1 MRCLYC
7 GKQLALLRRLTGSGE
22 FCSDAH
28 KQSYHEEYNRLAL
41 TRLIAAQ
48 SKPDEP
54 RGSGS
59 SLNPLTMPLGLANSK
74 KMRATGDLAPASAS
88 PSARWNEVREAAPS
102 RMIPAVPVEAPPPP
116 AAPFILGTTKPASA
130 TPAEP
135 VQLVKSIPFKA
146 ELSLPVWDPRV
157 ERLELKPQDPPLAAA
172 LPLFAAP
179 IAPAPPTPFEAA
191 APPASAPFNTIPVA
205 NPMLAHRAP
214 AGFKLK
220 PPVPLE
226 ATAFLPGYEQKA
238 RIARAFEAIRLA
250 TMIFGAPELHAIAPH
265 DTHKEPPRSPEPAP
279 ERAPELTPEPQAPP
293 TPLPYTSDLSSL
305 EALRV
310 AASPEPPP
318 VKIPEPEDRL
328 PQRMTLAERLTAN
341 NERPRPQLPTLSPV
355 RKAETPLVEP
365 SPAPDAGS
373 HQEGRSLW
381 ETLRK
386 YIKG

>member
-74 KMRATGDLAPASAS
+74 KSRASFETGPTAGSS
-88 PSARWNEVREAAPS
+88 TRWNEVKEAAPS

-130 TPAEP
+130 SPA
-135 VQLVKSIPFKA
+135 QLVSLLESIPFKA
-146 ELSLPVWDPRV
+146 EPTPPVWDPRV
-157 ERLELKPQDPPLAAA
+157 ERAELKPQDPPLSAA
-172 LPLFAAP
+172 LPWSGPP
-179 IAPAPPTPFEAA
+179 IPPTSPVALKAAA
-191 APPASAPFNTIPVA
+191 APAFAPFTTVPIA
-205 NPMLAHRAP
+205 NLVLTHRTTAK
-214 AGFKLK
+214 FKLQ

-226 ATAFLPGYEQKA
+226 AASYLPGYQQRA
-238 RIARAFEAIRLA
+238 RTTRAFEVIRLA
-250 TMIFGAPELHAIAPH
+250 TMIFGSPELRAIAPQ
-265 DTHKEPPRSPEPAP
+265 DTHNEPP
-279 ERAPELTPEPQAPP
+279 APP
-293 TPLPYTSDLSSL
+293 QPPPPQSSALSSL

-310 AASPEPPP
+310 AASPESPALK
-318 VKIPEPEDRL
+318 VPEAEERP
-328 PQRMTLAERLTAN
+328 PQRMTLAERLSAN
-341 NERPRPQLPTLSPV
+341 NERPRPQLPTLSAV
-355 RKAETPLVEP
+355 RKPETPLEP
-365 SPAPDAGS
+365 SSVVAPASEADSGI
-373 HQEGRSLW
+373 QEGRSLW